1 LVIVGNG
8 TLKEGLHKLALDL
21 EVPEKIIWVEHISD
35 SEMPD
40 FYHLADVFTIVSP
53 FEVQSIVT
61 LQALASGL
69 PVICADRGALPEL
82 CHDGVNGYLV
92 DAYNAKAL
100 AQKMNILTED
110 KAKRKT
116 FGEESRRI
124 SLAHHKPDVLH
135 KMELLYERVIAKN
148 K

>member
-1 LVIVGNG
+1 
-8 TLKEGLHKLALDL
+8 
-21 EVPEKIIWVEHISD
+21 
-35 SEMPD
+35 MPD